1 MTDQTPLDD
10 WRAAGACLTADP
22 DLFFP
27 FATGAVAAKQANQAR
42 RICLGCSVRVQC
54 LQFALDVGEAHGVW
68 GGTTPEERQR
78 ERRRDRERNRR
89 VSRRVASGLAA
100 S

>member
-1 MTDQTPLDD
+1 MMDQTPPD
-10 WRAAGACLTADP
+10 WRAAGACTTADP

-42 RICLGCSVRVQC
+42 RICMGCSVRAEC

-89 VSRRVASGLAA
+89 ISRRVTSGLAA

>member
-1 MTDQTPLDD
+1 MMDDTLPD
-10 WRAAGACLTADP
+10 WRAEGACVTADP

-27 FATGAVAAKQANQAR
+27 FATGAVAARQANQAR
-42 RICLGCSVRVQC
+42 RICMSCPVRVQC
-54 LQFALDVGEAHGVW
+54 LQFAMDVGEAHGVW

-78 ERRRDRERNRR
+78 ERRRERERDRR
-89 VSRRVASGLAA
+89 ASRRVVPGLAA